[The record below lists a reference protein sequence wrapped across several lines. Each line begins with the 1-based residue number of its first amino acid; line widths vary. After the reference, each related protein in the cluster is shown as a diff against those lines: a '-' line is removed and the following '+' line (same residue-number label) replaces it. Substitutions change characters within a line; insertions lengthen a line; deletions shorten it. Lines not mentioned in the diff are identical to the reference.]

1 VEFSNKPAWIA
12 GNRGNT
18 TRTSLKWILEHDA
31 IPCVIPGFNSVAQ
44 IEDFTVKEMAKL
56 AHFYKYEVHREIKG
70 AY

>member
-1 VEFSNKPAWIA
+1 MY
-12 GNRGNT
+12 T
-18 TRTSLKWILEHDA
+18 LKWILEHDA

-44 IEDFTVKEMAKL
+44 VEDFTVKEMAKL